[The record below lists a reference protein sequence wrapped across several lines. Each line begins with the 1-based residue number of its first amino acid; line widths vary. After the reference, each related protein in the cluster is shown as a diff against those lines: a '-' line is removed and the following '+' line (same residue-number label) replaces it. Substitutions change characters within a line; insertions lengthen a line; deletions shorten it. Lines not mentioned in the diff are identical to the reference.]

1 MAIVSSLLTLC
12 IVVALL
18 LLRRFYFDQ
27 PLYFFIML
35 RYRKKRNMVKIDH
48 NNDYGMYYTS
58 DGERLDEGICEAVDT
73 NVYYG

>member
-1 MAIVSSLLTLC
+1 MAIASSLLTLC
-12 IVVALL
+12 IVAALL

-35 RYRKKRNMVKIDH
+35 RYRKERNMVKIDH
-48 NNDYGMYYTS
+48 NNDYGMYYTF

-73 NVYYG
+73 NYYYG